1 MWSIDMP
8 PRILVVDDEPINV
21 KILVDLL
28 KPTCTVV
35 VAKSGEE
42 ALERL
47 QASFLPNLALLDV
60 MMPGIDGFEVCRRM
74 KADKRTADIPVI
86 FVTALGQPHDEARG
100 FEIGAVD
107 YINKPFSP
115 PLVLARVQ
123 THLALRK
130 SRLELERQ
138 NDWLEEAVA
147 FRTQELETTQDVTIR
162 ALASL
167 AETRDDDTGAHILRT
182 QHFVRRLD
190 EELRSDPELADEL
203 GDRAIDLMF
212 KSAPLHDIG
221 KVGIPDHILLK
232 PGKLTTEE
240 FEIMKTHVE
249 IGRRAL
255 VSAIAESSTTTDFL
269 QYAIE
274 IVRGHHEK
282 WDGTG
287 YPKGLSGDEIPL
299 SARIMAVADVYDA
312 LTSRRIYKPA
322 FAHEVA
328 VQIIVEGKGRH
339 FDPRIVDVFGRCCLD
354 FRRIADTYADPA
366 LDADALKRNRRRLAS

>member
-8 PRILVVDDEPINV
+8 PRVLVVDDETINLKV
-21 KILVDLL
+21 LVDLL
-28 KPTCTVV
+28 TPKCSVI
-35 VAKSGEE
+35 VAKTGEE

-47 QASFLPNLALLDV
+47 QAEPPPDIALLDV

-74 KADKRTADIPVI
+74 KADAHTAEIPVI

-107 YINKPFSP
+107 YISKPISP
-115 PLVLARVQ
+115 PLLLARVR
-123 THLALRK
+123 THCALRR

-138 NDWLEEAVA
+138 NDQLEEAVA
-147 FRTQELETTQDVTIR
+147 CRTRELETTQDITIR

-182 QHFVRRLD
+182 QHFVRRLA
-190 EELRSDPELADEL
+190 EELRNDPLFADEL
-203 GDRAIDLMF
+203 DERAIDLMF

-232 PGKLTTEE
+232 PGKLTPEE
-240 FEIMKTHVE
+240 FEVMKTHVE
-249 IGRRAL
+249 LGRRAL
-255 VSAIAESSTTTDFL
+255 VSSIAENGVSTDFL
-269 QYAIE
+269 RYAIE
-274 IVRGHHEK
+274 IIRAHHEK
-282 WDGTG
+282 WDGSG
-287 YPKGLSGDEIPL
+287 YPKGLSGEDIPL

-312 LTSRRIYKPA
+312 LTTRRIYKPA

-328 VQIIVEGKGRH
+328 VQIILDGRGRH
-339 FDPRIVDVFGRCCLD
+339 FDPRIIDAFTRCIPD
-354 FRRIADTYADPA
+354 FRRITGAYADPA
-366 LDADALKRNRRRLAS
+366 PDADALKRNRRRLAS

>member
-1 MWSIDMP
+1 MP
-8 PRILVVDDEPINV
+8 PRILVVDDEPISLKV
-21 KILVDLL
+21 LADLL
-28 KPTCTVV
+28 TPRYSVI

-47 QASFLPNLALLDV
+47 QAATPPDLALLDV

-74 KADKRTADIPVI
+74 KANRRTADIPVI
-86 FVTALGQPHDEARG
+86 FITALGQPHDEARG

-107 YINKPFSP
+107 YINKPISP

-123 THLALRK
+123 THWALRR

-138 NDWLEEAVA
+138 NDRLEEAVA
-147 FRTQELETTQDVTIR
+147 WRTRELETTQDITIR

-182 QHFVRRLD
+182 QHFVRRLA
-190 EELRSDPELADEL
+190 EELRNDPRFADEL
-203 GDRAIDLMF
+203 SDRAIDLMF

-232 PGKLTTEE
+232 PGKLTPEE
-240 FEIMKTHVE
+240 FEVMKTHVE
-249 IGRRAL
+249 LGRRAL
-255 VSAIAESSTTTDFL
+255 TSAIAEGGATTEFL
-269 QYAIE
+269 RYAIE
-274 IVRGHHEK
+274 IIRGHHEK
-282 WDGTG
+282 WDGSG
-287 YPKGLSGDEIPL
+287 YPKGLSGEEIPL

-312 LTSRRIYKPA
+312 LTTRRIYKPA

-328 VQIIVEGKGRH
+328 VQIILEGRGRH
-339 FDPRIVDVFGRCCLD
+339 FDPRIVDAFSRCFLD
-354 FRRIADTYADPA
+354 FRRIADGYADPHP
-366 LDADALKRNRRRLAS
+366 DAAALKRNRRSLAS

>member
-8 PRILVVDDEPINV
+8 PRILVVDDEPINLKV
-21 KILVDLL
+21 LVDLL
-28 KPTCTVV
+28 TPKCRVI
-35 VAKSGEE
+35 VAKSSEE

-47 QASFLPNLALLDV
+47 QATPPPDIALLDV
-60 MMPGIDGFEVCRRM
+60 MMPGIDGFELCRRM

-86 FVTALGQPHDEARG
+86 FITALGQPHDEARG

-107 YINKPFSP
+107 YIEKPISP

-123 THLALRK
+123 THWALRR

-147 FRTQELETTQDVTIR
+147 ERTRELLTTQDITIR

-182 QHFVRRLD
+182 QHFVRRLA
-190 EELRSDPELADEL
+190 EELRNDPLFADEV
-203 GDRAIDLMF
+203 DERAIDLMF

-232 PGKLTTEE
+232 PGKLTPEE
-240 FEIMKTHVE
+240 FEVMKTHVE
-249 IGRRAL
+249 LGRRAL
-255 VSAIAESSTTTDFL
+255 ASSIADSGTSTDFL
-269 QYAIE
+269 QYAID

-282 WDGTG
+282 WDGSG
-287 YPKGLSGDEIPL
+287 YPKGLSGEQIPL

-312 LTSRRIYKPA
+312 LTTRRIYKPA

-328 VQIIVEGKGRH
+328 EQIILDGRGRH
-339 FDPRIVDVFGRCCLD
+339 FDPRIVDAFSRCMPD
-354 FRRIADTYADPA
+354 FRRITGAYADPA
-366 LDADALKRNRRRLAS
+366 PDADALKRNRRRLAS

>member
-1 MWSIDMP
+1 M
-8 PRILVVDDEPINV
+8 
-21 KILVDLL
+21 
-28 KPTCTVV
+28 
-35 VAKSGEE
+35 
-42 ALERL
+42 
-47 QASFLPNLALLDV
+47 
-60 MMPGIDGFEVCRRM
+60 DGFELCCRL
-74 KADKRTADIPVI
+74 KADKGTADIPVI
-86 FVTALGQPHDEARG
+86 FVTALGEPHSEARG

-138 NDWLEEAVA
+138 NERLEEAVA

-162 ALASL
+162 ALTTL

-182 QHFVRRLD
+182 QQFVRRLA
-190 EELRSDPELADEL
+190 EELRNDPNFANELN
-203 GDRAIDLMF
+203 DRAIDLMF

-232 PGKLTTEE
+232 PGKLTPEE
-240 FEIMKTHVE
+240 FEVMKTHVE
-249 IGRRAL
+249 LGRRAL
-255 VSAIAESSTTTDFL
+255 VSAIAEGGATTEFL
-269 QYAIE
+269 RCALE
-274 IVRGHHEK
+274 IIRGHHEK

-328 VQIIVEGKGRH
+328 VQIILEGKGRH
-339 FDPRIVDVFGRCCLD
+339 FDPRILDAFSRCYLD
-354 FRRIADTYADPA
+354 FRRIADTYADPTP
-366 LDADALKRNRRRLAS
+366 DSDALKRNRRRLAS

>member
-28 KPTCTVV
+28 KPTCSVI

-47 QASFLPNLALLDV
+47 QGQNLPDLALLDV
-60 MMPGIDGFEVCRRM
+60 TMPGMDGFELCCRL
-74 KADKRTADIPVI
+74 KADKGTADIPVI
-86 FVTALGQPHDEARG
+86 FVTALGEPHSEARG

-138 NDWLEEAVA
+138 NERLEEAVA

-162 ALASL
+162 ALTTL

-182 QHFVRRLD
+182 QQFVRRLA
-190 EELRSDPELADEL
+190 EELRNDPNFANELN
-203 GDRAIDLMF
+203 DRAIDLMF

-232 PGKLTTEE
+232 PGKLTPEE
-240 FEIMKTHVE
+240 FEVMKTHVE
-249 IGRRAL
+249 LGRRAL
-255 VSAIAESSTTTDFL
+255 VSAIAEGGATTEFL
-269 QYAIE
+269 RCALE
-274 IVRGHHEK
+274 IIGGHHEK

-328 VQIIVEGKGRH
+328 EQIILEGKGRH
-339 FDPRIVDVFGRCCLD
+339 FDPRIVDAFSRCISD
-354 FRRIADTYADPA
+354 FRRISEAYADPTP
-366 LDADALKRNRRRLAS
+366 DSDALKRNRRRLAS